1 MLYENKG
8 NTENS
13 KNFVMNGLLYWR
25 RTTEH
30 RVNPSIVATF
40 QTQDTGMSWKYC
52 TFECVRFW
60 FLGRIDWKKLENGSP
75 YWRARRQR
83 ERTSVKHSWQVVS
96 AVTINCKE
104 HFVFKAFST
113 FTKEKTLL
121 NKYRRGTPLIL
132 NSGSF
137 FPFEFC
143 LETNKSASWALV
155 SGVIYC
161 LTNMGVKT

>member
-1 MLYENKG
+1 MLYEDKG

-13 KNFVMNGLLYWR
+13 KNFVTNWLRYWR
-25 RTTEH
+25 RPTKH

-40 QTQDTGMSWKYC
+40 QTQDTGMSRVLYIINQHFYVYGFGFSDVLTASVC
-52 TFECVRFW
+52 
-60 FLGRIDWKKLENGSP
+60 KKFENGSP

-104 HFVFKAFST
+104 HFVFKAFSA

-132 NSGSF
+132 NSGGF

-143 LETNKSASWALV
+143 LGTNKSASWCLLV
-155 SGVIYC
+155 A
-161 LTNMGVKT
+161 